1 MTNAATRTGVGRL
14 GAARRGGSKVLSG
27 RSGIARKRVLA
38 GAGGIRRW
46 WDAPSRC
53 SAVLRWGH
61 PKGRKTGFVSSW
73 PGAMPTIRR
82 GAVRQERPRSE
93 RADDSEIR
101 PATPPVDGEFRFRIA
116 ALLGLMPPRFR
127 WRGDRPERFPWLRN
141 GLGVISWPTD
151 PARLP
156 PNDRVEKAPL
166 LESVHASR
174 PGGTALRDLRD
185 RVPLLR
191 RRARRS
197 APAARPS
204 SLPGGRAPPQGGLP
218 VSRAA
223 ASWHEWPDLGP
234 DASSSPGPSRPREA
248 RNSSR
253 ARLRET
259 RGPRRAAKRAR
270 GPRPPRRTRAPSLPA
285 PGSPRLPS

>member
-1 MTNAATRTGVGRL
+1 MVGCAESLLGGPPMGSSEGPKDGIRL
-14 GAARRGGSKVLSG
+14 QLARGDAHDPARRGQ
-27 RSGIARKRVLA
+27 A
-38 GAGGIRRW
+38 GTA
-46 WDAPSRC
+46 S
-53 SAVLRWGH
+53 L
-61 PKGRKTGFVSSW
+61 
-73 PGAMPTIRR
+73 GAT
-82 GAVRQERPRSE
+82 
-93 RADDSEIR
+93 DDSEIR